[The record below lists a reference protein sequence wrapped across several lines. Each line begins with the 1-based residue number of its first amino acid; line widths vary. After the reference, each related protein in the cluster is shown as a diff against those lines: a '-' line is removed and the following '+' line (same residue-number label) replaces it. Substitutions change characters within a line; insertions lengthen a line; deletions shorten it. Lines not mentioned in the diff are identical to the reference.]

1 MSTTANPH
9 KIISP
14 VDVDKRQHINIQSGD
29 TVRVVTKIA
38 EADGKF
44 RLQPFEGI
52 VLARKHGNEAGATF
66 TVRRVIDGVGVEK
79 IFPLYSPLIDEITIV
94 RRAKT
99 RRSKLYHIRDK
110 AARQI
115 RRQMRRMIQVDIST
129 GSAVEDE
136 RKAKEEA
143 DAKAAEEEEKKA
155 AEEAAAAEKE
165 KEAEA
170 AAAEEKDESTED
182 VDAEEAPAEEEETE
196 ADDETKDEEKEETEK

>member
-52 VLARKHGNEAGATF
+52 VLSRKHGNEAGATF

-136 RKAKEEA
+136 RKEKEEA
-143 DAKAAEEEEKKA
+143 EAAAKAEEEEKA
-155 AEEAAAAEKE
+155 AQE
-165 KEAEA
+165 
-170 AAAEEKDESTED
+170 AAAEEQA
-182 VDAEEAPAEEEETE
+182 AEEGQPEAEAE
-196 ADDETKDEEKEETEK
+196 ADDSASDDATEAPEDTDTEEAEEEKEE